1 VKYLTKTEL
10 DMPVEFLRGGLALLA
25 PVNGINPFTGALH
38 P

>member
-1 VKYLTKTEL
+1 VKYLTETEL
-10 DMPVEFLRGGLALLA
+10 DRHVESLRGGLALLA